1 MNKLIEKLL
10 EKPTAL
16 LLLASWLFYL
26 AAVFLF
32 NRVVWD
38 ENLYHQ
44 QWTGMGSFENYLS
57 SSRKMDLL
65 FYFLSP
71 LYVLTVIF
79 IIWVALK
86 IGIFFSNQQ
95 ITDSILFKVA
105 IICSNVLFLSAWSSV
120 IWFLVIKSGYTP
132 KEVKYFN
139 PLSILA
145 FFNNYTEW
153 PMAEIK
159 ALRFINIFQ
168 LLFIVFTAYCLKC
181 RTTLRLSNAVVLV
194 SLTYGIGLVL
204 MVAVRFILM

>member
-105 IICSNVLFLSAWSSV
+105 IICSNCLL
-120 IWFLVIKSGYTP
+120 YTSRC
-132 KEVKYFN
+132 V
-139 PLSILA
+139 
-145 FFNNYTEW
+145 
-153 PMAEIK
+153 
-159 ALRFINIFQ
+159 
-168 LLFIVFTAYCLKC
+168 
-181 RTTLRLSNAVVLV
+181 
-194 SLTYGIGLVL
+194 
-204 MVAVRFILM
+204 